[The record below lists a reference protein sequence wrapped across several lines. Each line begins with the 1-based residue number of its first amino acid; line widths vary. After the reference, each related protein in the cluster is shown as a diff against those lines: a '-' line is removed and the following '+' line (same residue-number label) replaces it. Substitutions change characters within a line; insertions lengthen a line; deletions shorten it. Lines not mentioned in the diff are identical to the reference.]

1 MKVDFLD
8 IFFTPL
14 ASAKPLEALKTAI
27 EKNEDKIM
35 DLNREQLDRGLDSAG
50 KSLGKYANFKYK
62 NRFQPVD
69 LKLTGDFRDR
79 FTLAVDDKQTIIF
92 SQDVKDDDLR
102 KRYGNDITG
111 IADRDIERMQEI
123 IEPDFINNF
132 SFQIASK
139 LQTV

>member
-8 IFFTPL
+8 IFFEPL
-14 ASAKPLEALKTAI
+14 ASAKPIEALKIAI

-35 DLNREQLDRGLDSAG
+35 DLNRQQLDKGLDSAG
-50 KSLGKYANFKYK
+50 KSLGKYKNFKYK

-69 LKLTGDFRDR
+69 LKLTDDFREK
-79 FTLAVDDKQTIIF
+79 FTLAVDDKQTEIF
-92 SQDVKDDDLR
+92 SQDVKDDKLR
-102 KRYGNDITG
+102 KQYGNDITG
-111 IADRDIERMQEI
+111 IGDRNIERMQEI
-123 IEPDFINNF
+123 IEPDFINNY